1 MQLSKKTR
9 KEISQNRITY
19 RNLIHWNAYTG
30 LMASR
35 KRFSFYTSAT
45 DQKKLMKINTE
56 SDFKAW
62 AGFSNRTEG
71 TVADVLNW
79 KINPHFILWTILRVE
94 LLPPGF
100 IHELAI
106 YFCHNFH
113 TRLAEEGIY
122 IDFRYPSLLKIKAD
136 WSKGKL
142 SLGNLK
148 HHQRYCS
155 HFLVE
160 MHGSGNE
167 KMIAAA
173 AATHAVLNE
182 NPREAILNLFR
193 IINSVYPLKKEND
206 FRLQFLKEQIL

>member
-79 KINPHFILWTILRVE
+79 KSPF
-94 LLPPGF
+94 
-100 IHELAI
+100 
-106 YFCHNFH
+106 
-113 TRLAEEGIY
+113 
-122 IDFRYPSLLKIKAD
+122 
-136 WSKGKL
+136 
-142 SLGNLK
+142 
-148 HHQRYCS
+148 
-155 HFLVE
+155 
-160 MHGSGNE
+160 
-167 KMIAAA
+167 
-173 AATHAVLNE
+173 
-182 NPREAILNLFR
+182 
-193 IINSVYPLKKEND
+193 YPLDNIKSRVASA
-206 FRLQFLKEQIL
+206 RLYS